1 MNSVIISGRLTRDAE
16 VRYTNGDNKTAVARF
31 TLAVDSP
38 YKKAGEDSKADF
50 INCVVFGKK
59 AEAIDN
65 YTKKGTK
72 IMVRGHIHTD
82 SYEKGGKKVY
92 TTDVIVDDFE
102 FCEKKQNN
110 PSESAT
116 ITETDIPF

>member
-1 MNSVIISGRLTRDAE
+1 MNSVIISGRLTREAE
-16 VRYTNGDNKTAVARF
+16 VRYSNGENKTAVARF

-38 YKKAGEDSKADF
+38 YKKPGEDSRADF

-72 IMVRGHIHTD
+72 LMVRGHIHTD
-82 SYEKGGKKVY
+82 SYEKDGKKVY
-92 TTDVIVDDFE
+92 TTDVIVDEFE
-102 FCEKKQNN
+102 FCEKKQK
-110 PSESAT
+110 
-116 ITETDIPF
+116 

>member
-16 VRYTNGDNKTAVARF
+16 VRYAENKAAVARF

-38 YKKAGEDSKADF
+38 YKKPGEDTKADF
-50 INCVVFGKK
+50 ITCVVFGKK

-72 IMVRGHIHTD
+72 LMVRGHIHTD
-82 SYEKGGKKVY
+82 SYEKDGKKVY
-92 TTDVIVDDFE
+92 TTDVVVDDFE

-110 PSESAT
+110 QSEPAIIIEDLT
-116 ITETDIPF
+116 FDPA